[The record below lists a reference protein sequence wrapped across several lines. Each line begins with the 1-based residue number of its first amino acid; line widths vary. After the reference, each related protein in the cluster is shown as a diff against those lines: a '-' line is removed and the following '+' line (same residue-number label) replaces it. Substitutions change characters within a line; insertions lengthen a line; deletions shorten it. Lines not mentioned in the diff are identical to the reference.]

1 MNATETMNNIVSN
14 LLRPLKKAS
23 SIHTAG
29 SPQLFL
35 GCEPDGVVPP
45 VVAEVQ
51 SSSAQSLGKNIGT
64 TTEGSIGDD
73 SVD

>member
-23 SIHTAG
+23 SIHTA
-29 SPQLFL
+29 

-64 TTEGSIGDD
+64 AAEGSIGDD